1 MKGQLQTGGDSREKI
16 LGRVTE
22 GLLGIYTREIEH
34 TSTWRFLHKCSGS
47 FFFPPIAINW
57 KWKSKLLSCVRL
69 FLVND
74 KWDTWMASPTQWT
87 RRSLSKHQETVKDR
101 EAWPLQSMGLQSQ
114 TWHSNWTT
122 ASNWIHSIF
131 LRIFLGSLSII
142 WVGFHISFKVSVHLF
157 ILCILLLPLLFK
169 LLSLY

>member
-1 MKGQLQTGGDSREKI
+1 MHL
-16 LGRVTE
+16 
-22 GLLGIYTREIEH
+22 
-34 TSTWRFLHKCSGS
+34 C
-47 FFFPPIAINW
+47 IAIVSIFMFNYKKITYIQFLKRRKHYLWW

-74 KWDTWMASPTQWT
+74 KWDSWMASPTQWT